1 MAIIKHSDTVKVGVL
16 FSSTGFTSKIE
27 RSQMEGT
34 LFAIEEINDSG
45 GINGRKIIPV
55 IYDPASS
62 PHTFACYAEKL
73 IKEDHVNVIFGCYMS
88 STRKAVLPIIEK
100 WQKLLFYPTP
110 YEGFEFSNNIIYT
123 GASPN
128 QNSFFLADYMASHY
142 GTRVYMVGSNYIYP
156 YESNRIMSD
165 FMTNFSADAVV
176 SERYVDLNAGREDFH
191 SIVQDIKL
199 TRPDFI
205 FSTVVGKSTQEF
217 YLACY
222 DAGLYPDDIP
232 IASLTTSEAEISE
245 MYPGVATG
253 HITSAVYFQS
263 IDSPK
268 NKDVLDRFKK
278 SPLYTVEPNMC
289 WEAAYFQVHL
299 FANAMRK
306 SDTDEISRLFPY
318 LLDCEYDA
326 PQGRVKINSQN
337 NHTLLYPK
345 IGKVDRQGQFAIIKE
360 VSQGVDADP
369 YFVNYSPPG
378 TDNDGQ

>member
-1 MAIIKHSDTVKVGVL
+1 MILNKHSDAVRVGVL

-34 LFAIEEINDSG
+34 FFAIEEINNNG
-45 GINGRKIIPV
+45 GINGREIIP
-55 IYDPASS
+55 IYYDPASS
-62 PHTFACYAEKL
+62 PYRFAVYAEKL
-73 IKEDHVNVIFGCYMS
+73 IKEDLVNVVFGCYMS
-88 STRKAVLPIIEK
+88 STRKAVMPIIEK

-128 QNSFFLADYMASHY
+128 QNSFFLADYMASNY

-165 FMTNFSADAVV
+165 FMTNFPGGAVV

-199 TRPDFI
+199 THPDFI
-205 FSTVVGKSTQEF
+205 FSTVVGRSTQEF
-217 YLACY
+217 YLACH
-222 DAGLYPDDIP
+222 DAGLHPDKIP

-245 MYPGVATG
+245 MRTGVSAG
-253 HITSAVYFQS
+253 HITSAPYFQS
-263 IDSPK
+263 IDSK
-268 NKDVLDRFKK
+268 RNKDVLSRFKS
-278 SPLYTVEPNMC
+278 SPFYTVEPNMC

-299 FANAMRK
+299 FANAMAK
-306 SDTDEISRLFPY
+306 SDTDDISQLFPY
-318 LLDCEYDA
+318 LLNSEYDA
-326 PQGRVKINSQN
+326 PQGRVKINPHN

-345 IGKVDRQGQFAIIKE
+345 IGKVNKQGQFSIIKE
-360 VSQGVDADP
+360 VTQGVDADP

-378 TDNDGQ
+378 VDNDNA

>member
-1 MAIIKHSDTVKVGVL
+1 MTLKINSDAVRVGVL
-16 FSSTGFTSKIE
+16 FSSTGFTSNIE

-34 LFAIEEINDSG
+34 LFAIEEINQNG
-45 GINGRKIIPV
+45 GINGREIIPV
-55 IYDPASS
+55 YYDPASS
-62 PHTFACYAEKL
+62 PHHFAVYVEKL
-73 IKEDHVNVIFGCYMS
+73 IKEDRVNVVFGCYMS
-88 STRKAVLPIIEK
+88 STRKAVMPIIEK

-128 QNSFFLADYMASHY
+128 QNSFFLADYMASNY

-165 FMTNFSADAVV
+165 FMTNFPGGAVV
-176 SERYVDLNAGREDFH
+176 SERYVGLNAGREDFH

-199 TRPDFI
+199 ARPDFI

-217 YLACY
+217 YLACH
-222 DAGLYPDDIP
+222 DAGLHPDKIP

-245 MYPGVATG
+245 MRPGVAAG
-253 HITSAVYFQS
+253 HITSAPYFQS
-263 IDSPK
+263 IDSTR
-268 NKDVLDRFKK
+268 NKEVIRRFKL
-278 SPLYTVEPNMC
+278 SPFYTVEPNMC

-306 SDTDEISRLFPY
+306 SDTDDIGQLFPH
-318 LLDCEYDA
+318 LLNSEYDA
-326 PQGRVKINSQN
+326 PQGRIKINPHN

-345 IGKVDRQGQFAIIKE
+345 IGRVDNQGQFAIIKE
-360 VSQGVDADP
+360 VKQGVDADP

-378 TDNDGQ
+378 VDNDN